1 MPSKPQRPFVP
12 HPTPTTA
19 RAPINASEFR
29 LYRPFLPGGER
40 SAGDPAAFADMVGAA
55 EEQSE
60 NSLRPI
66 ADFLDASPK
75 SRDYQ
80 QSSASA
86 SYTSDAEEEP
96 DELPPVEHFLDPLPP
111 VDYFAAKA
119 GANPSGAWPDAS
131 DDRTSRGSGG
141 PDSSEAGWG
150 ETDWQRFDWSAAAAL
165 GETAVDEAT
174 TEWAAT
180 DWEATGHR
188 QRQPRQSA
196 ANAIATALDE
206 IARRIRE
213 GDLSSAGP
221 GPLTD
226 PATIAATL
234 AALLGVRR

>member
-1 MPSKPQRPFVP
+1 
-12 HPTPTTA
+12 
-19 RAPINASEFR
+19 
-29 LYRPFLPGGER
+29 
-40 SAGDPAAFADMVGAA
+40 MVGAA

-80 QSSASA
+80 QSSGRA
-86 SYTSDAEEEP
+86 SYTVEAEEEP

-111 VDYFAAKA
+111 VDYFAAEA
-119 GANPSGAWPDAS
+119 QANPSD
-131 DDRTSRGSGG
+131 
-141 PDSSEAGWG
+141 AGWG

-180 DWEATGHR
+180 DWEGRGHR
-188 QRQPRQSA
+188 AREPRQSA

-221 GPLTD
+221 GPVTD